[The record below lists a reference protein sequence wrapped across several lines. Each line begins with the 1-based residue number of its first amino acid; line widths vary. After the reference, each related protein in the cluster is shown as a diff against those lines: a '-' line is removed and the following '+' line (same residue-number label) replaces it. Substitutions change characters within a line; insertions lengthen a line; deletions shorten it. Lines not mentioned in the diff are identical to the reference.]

1 MNFKV
6 ITANINGIRSAYA
19 KGFFTW
25 LENQNADVVCL
36 QEVRADEKV
45 LENSNFHQNGY
56 FCDFACAEKKG
67 YSGVG
72 IFSKQKPNQIIKQFN
87 HPIFDTDGRFIAHQF
102 DDLLVVSLY
111 LHSGTTGSIR
121 QDLKFQAMQEFEK
134 KMDEWKKLN
143 KKVIICGDI
152 NIVHTEQDIRNFKQN
167 IKNSGCLPEERAWLD
182 GLFYQ
187 KNWLDSF
194 RQIKQAEHQYT
205 WWSNRGNARNNNVGW
220 RIDYQIISDNLA
232 QSVKKTEIYTE
243 EKFSDHAPY
252 IVEYYF

>member
-1 MNFKV
+1 
-6 ITANINGIRSAYA
+6 
-19 KGFFTW
+19 
-25 LENQNADVVCL
+25 
-36 QEVRADEKV
+36 
-45 LENSNFHQNGY
+45 
-56 FCDFACAEKKG
+56 
-67 YSGVG
+67 
-72 IFSKQKPNQIIKQFN
+72 
-87 HPIFDTDGRFIAHQF
+87 
-102 DDLLVVSLY
+102 
-111 LHSGTTGSIR
+111 
-121 QDLKFQAMQEFEK
+121 
-134 KMDEWKKLN
+134 MDEWKKLN